1 MSVPEELFSGQSDEP
16 YLPTKQKHFN
26 QSIVFPPVNESKDNN
41 DQIEKFVNNFSEYFA
56 GYKKKEQEKVKKNN
70 AEF

>member
-1 MSVPEELFSGQSDEP
+1 MKFL
-16 YLPTKQKHFN
+16 
-26 QSIVFPPVNESKDNN
+26 IVNYFALCVLISLAESKDNN